1 LLLHGALGVRIP
13 QAKEGMGRALG
24 VNVMS
29 NRPKIEVG
37 TRKRA
42 KPQTLA
48 KAQQGDCT
56 EVRSGRLAA
65 NDPTTTVQVNA
76 AGFACR

>member
-1 LLLHGALGVRIP
+1 LNLFSHGAWGVRIT
-13 QAKEGMGRALG
+13 QTKEGMGRALG

-42 KPQTLA
+42 KPQTL
-48 KAQQGDCT
+48 T
-56 EVRSGRLAA
+56 
-65 NDPTTTVQVNA
+65 
-76 AGFACR
+76 